1 MQATPLRLLNA
12 MFWPITIWASLKN
25 LDDHPADDYVERT
38 SPIVATA
45 IAFWV
50 CVLAAFA
57 MQAWSS
63 GVVVVAESG
72 EMFRRARES
81 EMTGVMWFF
90 LPVIYLVGFWL
101 YTLRDEAFPR
111 TK

>member
-1 MQATPLRLLNA
+1 MNAVLWPL
-12 MFWPITIWASLKN
+12 TIWASLRN
-25 LDDHPADDYVERT
+25 LDQHPADDYVERT

-45 IAFWV
+45 VAFWV
-50 CVLAAFA
+50 CAAA
-57 MQAWSS
+57 AVAVQLWSS
-63 GVVVVAESG
+63 GVVVVAEGG

-81 EMTGVMWFF
+81 EMTGVLWFF

-111 TK
+111 IK